1 METALAHYEQ
11 LLKTAVK
18 FGIQFKPTKCSFIS
32 QDLQVLGH
40 RITPQGRFPTQKGTE
55 AVSDLPRPTKVNGV
69 KRFLGMV
76 GYFREYVP
84 NMSERSVKLR
94 TLLQKGASFLWSDEH
109 EAEFQDLKSAL
120 LSPDIMLYH
129 PNWESSFE
137 VHTDASKKG
146 CGAMLPQRQNDSLR
160 PVRFASRSFNPTE
173 SRWPTAHQELFAVK
187 WALETF

>member
-1 METALAHYEQ
+1 M
-11 LLKTAVK
+11 
-18 FGIQFKPTKCSFIS
+18 
-32 QDLQVLGH
+32 
-40 RITPQGRFPTQKGTE
+40 
-55 AVSDLPRPTKVNGV
+55 PRPTKVNGV

-76 GYFREYVP
+76 GYFPEYIP
-84 NMSERSVKLR
+84 NMSERSVKLH
-94 TLLQKGASFLWSDEH
+94 TLLQKGAFISWSDEQ

-137 VHTDASKKG
+137 VQTDASKKG
-146 CGAMLPQRQNDSLR
+146 CGAMLAQRQNGSLR

-173 SRWPTAHQELFAVK
+173 SRWPTAHREIFAVK